1 MNKESVSQSVSIKF
15 DQNFSIAGSL
25 DAVYSDDDLVSSGG
39 LN

>member
-1 MNKESVSQSVSIKF
+1 MNKESVGIEF
-15 DQNFSIAGSL
+15 DQNFSISGSL